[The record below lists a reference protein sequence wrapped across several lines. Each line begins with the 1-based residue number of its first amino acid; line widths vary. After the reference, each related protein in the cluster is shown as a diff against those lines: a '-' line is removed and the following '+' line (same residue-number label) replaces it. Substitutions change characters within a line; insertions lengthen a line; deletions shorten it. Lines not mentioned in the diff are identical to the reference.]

1 MTRNHPEANP
11 PLEWAIHLAME
22 STLGFILAAAGIASC
37 AVVMAA
43 MWGKEALAPRKRR
56 R

>member
-1 MTRNHPEANP
+1 M
-11 PLEWAIHLAME
+11 ME
-22 STLGFILAAAGIASC
+22 STLAFIVSAVGIASC

>member
-1 MTRNHPEANP
+1 MGYLP
-11 PLEWAIHLAME
+11 AME
-22 STLGFILAAAGIASC
+22 FDFDITLAVVGIASC
-37 AVVMAA
+37 AIVMAA